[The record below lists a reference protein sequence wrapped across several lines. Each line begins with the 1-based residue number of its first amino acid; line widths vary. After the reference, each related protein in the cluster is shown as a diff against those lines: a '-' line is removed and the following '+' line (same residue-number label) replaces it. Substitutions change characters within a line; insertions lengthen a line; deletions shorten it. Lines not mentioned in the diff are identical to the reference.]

1 MFSTPG
7 SPAHFAKEIVNAS
20 SEMPDAAAEPPRQR
34 CTARSTASS
43 APMRPVNVDRSA
55 SCDEVARDRSDHRLR
70 AAETNELKAS
80 VHQLY
85 REYSPRLVRRLTR
98 ETGCRELALELA
110 NEAFVRLLQMTPARF
125 FGIGHPRAYLTR
137 ISMNLLRD
145 RGRSSAIAERSS
157 ADLEILAEGSVDQ
170 IAILETRDTLRRLEL
185 AMDKMKPKTRAIFL
199 AHRLDGL
206 TYAEIAER
214 AGMSV
219 KGVEK
224 QMSKALAKIDR
235 FLERG

>member
-20 SEMPDAAAEPPRQR
+20 PQLQDAAFQR
-34 CTARSTASS
+34 CRKQCSVRTTASS
-43 APMRPVNVDRSA
+43 APMSPANVDRALSPP
-55 SCDEVARDRSDHRLR
+55 DRSDSSGDHPQTV
-70 AAETNELKAS
+70 ENSELKAS

-98 ETGCRELALELA
+98 ETGCREVALELA
-110 NEAFVRLLQMTPARF
+110 NEAFLRLLQMSPARF
-125 FGIGHPRAYLTR
+125 FGIGHPGAYLTR

-145 RGRSSAIAERSS
+145 RGRSSAVAERSR
-157 ADLEILAEGSVDQ
+157 ADLGILAEGSLDQ
-170 IAILETRDTLRRLEL
+170 VAVLETRDTLRRLEL

-214 AGMSV
+214 TGMSV

>member
-1 MFSTPG
+1 
-7 SPAHFAKEIVNAS
+7 
-20 SEMPDAAAEPPRQR
+20 
-34 CTARSTASS
+34 
-43 APMRPVNVDRSA
+43 
-55 SCDEVARDRSDHRLR
+55 
-70 AAETNELKAS
+70 LKAS